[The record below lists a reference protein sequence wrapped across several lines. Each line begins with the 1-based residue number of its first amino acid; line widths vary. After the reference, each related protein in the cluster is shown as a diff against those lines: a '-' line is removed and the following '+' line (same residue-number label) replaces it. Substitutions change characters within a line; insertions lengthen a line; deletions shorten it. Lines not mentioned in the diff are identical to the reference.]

1 MTLKFG
7 MKKMLY
13 TTNKIKPLL
22 LFLPLLLLLTG
33 CGGSDGSMDEYE
45 NEVFE
50 NNKALE
56 RIFDDFS
63 VSNPS
68 ELEDEINELK
78 EEKENLETENQELK
92 EKLDNIQ
99 STATMRNGHYGDILD
114 DISSEAEY

>member
-1 MTLKFG
+1 
-7 MKKMLY
+7 MLHIM
-13 TTNKIKPLL
+13 NKIKPLL

-33 CGGSDGSMDEYE
+33 CGSDGSLDKYE
-45 NEVFE
+45 DEVFE
-50 NNKALE
+50 NSKALE

-68 ELEDEINELK
+68 ELEDKINELK

-92 EKLDNIQ
+92 AKLDNIQ
-99 STATMRNGHYGDILD
+99 STAIMRNGHYGDVLD

>member
-1 MTLKFG
+1 
-7 MKKMLY
+7 MLY
-13 TTNKIKPLL
+13 TMNKIKPLL
-22 LFLPLLLLLTG
+22 LLLPLSLLLTG
-33 CGGSDGSMDEYE
+33 CDGSDGSMDEYE

-68 ELEDEINELK
+68 ELEDKINELK
-78 EEKENLETENQELK
+78 EETENLETENQELK

-99 STATMRNGHYGDILD
+99 STATMRDGRYGDVLD
-114 DISSEAEY
+114 EISSEAEY